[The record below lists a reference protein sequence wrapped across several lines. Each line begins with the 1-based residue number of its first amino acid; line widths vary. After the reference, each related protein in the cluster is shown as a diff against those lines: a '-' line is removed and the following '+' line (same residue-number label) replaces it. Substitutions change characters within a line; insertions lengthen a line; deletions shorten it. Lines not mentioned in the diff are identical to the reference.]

1 MAVVKDMNHYY
12 TCLTDLVN
20 KKQKWDAFNVVLDKY
35 TDLHQKK
42 LLQSND
48 PVDIYRAQGA
58 IEALNKLRYLRE
70 EVNGTQ

>member
-12 TCLTDLVN
+12 ACLNDLVN
-20 KKQKWDAFNVVLDKY
+20 KKQKWDAFNVVLDRY
-35 TDLHQKK
+35 TEMHQKK

-48 PVDIYRAQGA
+48 LVDIYRAQGA